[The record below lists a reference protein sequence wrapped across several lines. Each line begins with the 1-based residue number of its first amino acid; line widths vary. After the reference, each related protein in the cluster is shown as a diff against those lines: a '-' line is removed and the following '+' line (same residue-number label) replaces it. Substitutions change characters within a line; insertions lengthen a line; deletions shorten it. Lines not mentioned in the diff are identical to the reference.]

1 MRAYR
6 QLETCSAPDRD
17 LGLVPACLPACPYG
31 SIKSQWY
38 LNPAWPFTWGLV
50 ACPDMK
56 CKWGIEDVNREMP
69 ASQSDIVINSAIF
82 VLRATGGKKKKT
94 HMDAEHVMNPERP
107 PLLHLH
113 CKHTVG
119 HTHTP
124 TCSCVFIRSHGDR
137 RTDKTNLYHANHFL
151 HTVHMVHVYHH

>member
-82 VLRATGGKKKKT
+82 VLRATAGKK
-94 HMDAEHVMNPERP
+94 NPTWMQSTWWILKDR
-107 PLLHLH
+107 L
-113 CKHTVG
+113 CFIYIANTQWD
-119 HTHTP
+119 THTP